1 MKALITAAVLLA
13 PAALQAQTLPGS
25 SDLDDSRLVARTWE
39 VTITMK
45 RGDQSMNAGTTK
57 YELAEMPGSRWAYMT
72 TTTTQLGTASD
83 TTIMKQG
90 TLEPISHRSHAVP
103 RTLSLDF
110 DGTRVTGVYAPR
122 DSAGRDIERVTAV
135 PTFDAAVLDVILS
148 SLPLAAGYATRLPM
162 YIEEQKGLVWFDVT
176 VAGATDVG
184 SVPAWDVR
192 GGAMNY
198 TVSFKLARDDHRF
211 LAGRVEYPNGAAMEM
226 TRK

>member
-1 MKALITAAVLLA
+1 MITALLLS

-25 SDLDDSRLVARTWE
+25 SDLDDSRLKSGTWE
-39 VTITMK
+39 VTMTLR
-45 RGDQSMNAGTTK
+45 RGEQEMQAGTTK
-57 YELAEMPGSRWAYMT
+57 YELAELPGGRWAYVT
-72 TTTTQLGTASD
+72 VTTTQLGTATD
-83 TTIMKQG
+83 TSIVKQR

-103 RTLSLDF
+103 RMLSLDYH
-110 DGTRVTGVYAPR
+110 GRNVTGVYAPR
-122 DSAGRDIERVTAV
+122 DSAATDIERVTEV
-135 PTFDAAVLDVILS
+135 PTFDAAMLDIILG

-192 GGAMNY
+192 VAVPRYN
-198 TVSFKLARDDHRF
+198 VDFKLARDDHRF

>member
-1 MKALITAAVLLA
+1 MKALITAVLLA

-25 SDLDDSRLVARTWE
+25 SDLDDSRLVPRTWE

-57 YELAEMPGSRWAYMT
+57 YELAELPGGRWAYMT
-72 TTTTQLGTASD
+72 TTTSQLGTATD

-110 DGTRVTGVYAPR
+110 DGRRVTGVYAPR
-122 DSAGRDIERVTAV
+122 DSAATGIDRVTDV
-135 PTFDAAVLDVILS
+135 PAFDAAVLDVVLGA
-148 SLPLAAGYATRLPM
+148 LPLAEGYATRLPM
-162 YIEEQKGLVWFDVT
+162 YIEERKGLVWFDVT
-176 VAGATDVG
+176 VAGATDVD

-192 GGAMNY
+192 VAVLNY
-198 TVSFKLARDDHRF
+198 TVSYLLARDDHRF
-211 LAGRVEYPNGAAMEM
+211 LAGRVEYPNGAAVEM
-226 TRK
+226 TIN